1 MMQFENGPV
10 MEGTWWNPKTGHK
23 FTVRDSFFQ
32 DGIFTVMTTDGR
44 MLDYNM
50 IQDYVQYIG
59 KDQDEVYSKPN
70 LGTINNL
77 PPEVADLIEPA
88 LPADW
93 KPTVYETPVE
103 PKNTIVDYKATI
115 VDYDIIDRVLKD
127 HPVPGCDV
135 KLNWL
140 VPSAQLSTLT
150 DILHV
155 DASSIIEY
163 YISKIDIE
171 GMKKAFEE
179 SIRAYLTPKAPEET
193 PKPVEKSQKTIIASN
208 EVMRGPKEIT
218 KVPNKKKK

>member
-50 IQDYVQYIG
+50 IQDYVQYNG
-59 KDQDEVYSKPN
+59 KDQDDVYSKPS

-77 PPEVADLIEPA
+77 PPEVADLIEPTPMA
-88 LPADW
+88 
-93 KPTVYETPVE
+93 YEAPIVPQA
-103 PKNTIVDYKATI
+103 PKNTI

-127 HPVPGCDV
+127 HAVPACDV
-135 KLNWL
+135 KLKWNAPNEQLKTL
-140 VPSAQLSTLT
+140 V
-150 DILHV
+150 DILNV
-155 DASSIIEY
+155 DANSIVQY
-163 YISKIDIE
+163 YINKIDLD
-171 GMKKAFEE
+171 GMKKAFED
-179 SIRAYLTPKAPEET
+179 SIRAYLTPEVKEE
-193 PKPVEKSQKTIIASN
+193 PAKVE
-208 EVMRGPKEIT
+208 PKEIS

>member
-32 DGIFTVMTTDGR
+32 DGLFTVMTTDGR

-77 PPEVADLIEPA
+77 PPEVADLIEPTPMA
-88 LPADW
+88 
-93 KPTVYETPVE
+93 YEAPIAPQA
-103 PKNTIVDYKATI
+103 PKNTI

-127 HPVPGCDV
+127 HPVPGCNI
-135 KLNWL
+135 KLDWKVPNEQLKTL
-140 VPSAQLSTLT
+140 V
-150 DILHV
+150 DILNV
-155 DASSIIEY
+155 DASSIVQY
-163 YISKIDIE
+163 YINKIDLD
-171 GMKKAFEE
+171 GMKKAFEN
-179 SIRAYLTPKAPEET
+179 SIRTYLVPEEL
-193 PKPVEKSQKTIIASN
+193 PKTTVE
-208 EVMRGPKEIT
+208 PKEISKT
-218 KVPNKKKK
+218 PNKKKK

>member
-59 KDQDEVYSKPN
+59 DTKGLPGPLVNGKDQDEAYSKPS
-70 LGTINNL
+70 LGNINNL
-77 PPEVADLIEPA
+77 PPEVADLIEPTPMA
-88 LPADW
+88 YEAPIV
-93 KPTVYETPVE
+93 PTA
-103 PKNTIVDYKATI
+103 PKNNIVDYKATI

-127 HPVPGCDV
+127 HAVPACDV
-135 KLNWL
+135 KLKWNAPNEQLKTL
-140 VPSAQLSTLT
+140 V

-155 DASSIIEY
+155 DASSIVQY
-163 YISKIDIE
+163 YINKIDLE
-171 GMKKAFEE
+171 GMKKAFEN
-179 SIRAYLTPKAPEET
+179 SIRTYLVPEEL
-193 PKPVEKSQKTIIASN
+193 PKTTVE
-208 EVMRGPKEIT
+208 PKEISKSPKEIS

>member
-50 IQDYVQYIG
+50 IQDYVQYVG

-77 PPEVADLIEPA
+77 PPEVADLIEPT
-88 LPADW
+88 PMV
-93 KPTVYETPVE
+93 TQMTYEVPVA
-103 PKNTIVDYKATI
+103 PKTNI

-127 HPVPGCDV
+127 HPVPACDV
-135 KLNWL
+135 RLKWNAPNEQLKTL
-140 VPSAQLSTLT
+140 V
-150 DILHV
+150 DILNV
-155 DASSIIEY
+155 DASSIVEY
-163 YISKIDIE
+163 YISKIDLE
-171 GMKKAFEE
+171 GLKKSFED
-179 SIRAYLTPKAPEET
+179 SIRAYLTPKTTEERT
-193 PKPVEKSQKTIIASN
+193 VE
-208 EVMRGPKEIT
+208 PKEIS
-218 KVPNKKKK
+218 KAPNKKKK